1 VVLQSTRSAPR
12 QRKRS
17 GAHTIEKDDGTTYQ
31 RNAKRL
37 TDGRGS
43 IFFDKRRKRSPWVA
57 QLPPMNGKVE
67 KRTFVTRDEADAW
80 RQQQMALRD
89 KGICPLRDETL
100 SWWLDHWY
108 RTRVVGHKKSKTVD
122 LYDYMIRVHIRGTPL
137 AEMSLAKV
145 KPEHLREFY
154 ATASAK
160 RRQSRRKDGSASDD
174 SERSTLARST
184 VLNLHA
190 VLSSAFAQAVA
201 DHKIEHNPASSA
213 RPPRP
218 ERKRIE
224 ALSADE
230 VDAVISAVG
239 KHRMVDVLELCL
251 ECGLRVGEA
260 IGLTWDR
267 VHLDS
272 DVPWAMIDRQLQC
285 LKGTWLLDEP
295 KRRSVRLVGLS
306 RRACEVLRRARDRQT
321 FEKRAVEQAA
331 LDAEQRGETSPV
343 RWGRS
348 WNQARR
354 RAEPTVWRGKEPAGD
369 EGLVFT
375 SQTGGP
381 IHRSTVTHTLQREVS
396 RAGMSDALAE
406 KLGRALTTH
415 HMRHQHASELLAS
428 GAPIS
433 DVRDQLGHR
442 ETATTLDMYGH
453 SMPGAPSRL
462 AAMRDARRDARHQA
476 SAAE

>member
-1 VVLQSTRSAPR
+1 
-12 QRKRS
+12 
-17 GAHTIEKDDGTTYQ
+17 
-31 RNAKRL
+31 
-37 TDGRGS
+37 
-43 IFFDKRRKRSPWVA
+43 
-57 QLPPMNGKVE
+57 
-67 KRTFVTRDEADAW
+67 
-80 RQQQMALRD
+80 MALRD
-89 KGICPLRDETL
+89 KGIRPLKDQTL
-100 SWWLDHWY
+100 GWWLDHWY
-108 RTRVVGHKKSKTVD
+108 RTRVVGHKKAKTVD
-122 LYDYMIRVHIRGTPL
+122 LYDYLIRLHIADSPLAKTPL
-137 AEMSLAKV
+137 AKI

-154 ATASAK
+154 ATVDAK
-160 RRQSRRKDGSASDD
+160 RRQSRRKDGLSSDET
-174 SERSTLARST
+174 ERPALARST

-190 VLSSAFAQAVA
+190 VLSGAFAQAVA
-201 DHKIEHNPASSA
+201 DHKIEHNPASGA

-230 VDAVISAVG
+230 VEAVISAVG
-239 KHRMVDVLELCL
+239 EHRMVDVLELCL

-267 VHLDS
+267 VHLDAA
-272 DVPWAMIDRQLQC
+272 VPWATIDRRLQC

-295 KRRSVRLVGLS
+295 KRRSVRVVGLS
-306 RRACEVLRRARDRQT
+306 RRAREVLQRARDRET
-321 FEKRAVEQAA
+321 FERRNVEQSA
-331 LDAEQRGETSPV
+331 LDAESRGEGSGV
-343 RWGRS
+343 RWGWT

-381 IHRSTVTHTLQREVS
+381 LHRSTVTHTLQREVS
-396 RAGMSDALAE
+396 RAGLSDTLAE

-453 SMPGAPSRL
+453 SIPGAPSRL
-462 AAMRDARRDARHQA
+462 AALRDARRDARQQA

>member
-1 VVLQSTRSAPR
+1 VVLQPARSTPR

-17 GAHTIEKDDGTTYQ
+17 GAHTIEKDDGTTYR

-57 QLPPMNGKVE
+57 QLPPVDGRIEN
-67 KRTFVTRDEADAW
+67 RTFGTKDEADAW

-89 KGICPLRDETL
+89 KGIRPLRDETL
-100 SWWLDHWY
+100 GWWLDHWY
-108 RTRVVGHKKSKTVD
+108 RTRVVGHKKAKTVD
-122 LYDYMIRVHIRGTPL
+122 LYAYLIRLHIMGTPL
-137 AEMSLAKV
+137 AEQPLAKV
-145 KPEHLREFY
+145 KPQHLREFY
-154 ATASAK
+154 ATVGAK
-160 RRQSRRKDGSASDD
+160 RRQSRRKDGPSPDD
-174 SERSTLARST
+174 DERPTLARST

-190 VLSSAFAQAVA
+190 VLSGAFAQAVA
-201 DHKIEHNPASSA
+201 DRKIEHNPASSA

-224 ALSADE
+224 ALSAQEVDE
-230 VDAVISAVG
+230 VILALGD
-239 KHRMVDVLELCL
+239 HRLVDVLELCL

-267 VHLDS
+267 IHLDATA
-272 DVPWAMIDRQLQC
+272 PWATIDRQLQC
-285 LKGTWLLDEP
+285 LKGIWRLEEP
-295 KRRSVRLVGLS
+295 KRRSIRVVGLT

-331 LDAEQRGETSPV
+331 SEAEQQGETTAA
-343 RWGRS
+343 RWGWS

-354 RAEPTVWRGKEPAGD
+354 RAEPIVWHGREPMGD

-381 IHRSTVTHTLQREVS
+381 IHRSTVTHTLQREVE
-396 RAGMSDALAE
+396 RAGLSEALAE

-453 SMPGAPSRL
+453 SIPGAPSRL
-462 AAMRDARRDARHQA
+462 AALRDAHRDARRRATA
-476 SAAE
+476 TE

>member
-1 VVLQSTRSAPR
+1 MTLQP
-12 QRKRS
+12 KRPKPPQKKRA
-17 GAHTIEKDDGTTYQ
+17 GAQTIDKADGTTYR

-43 IFFDKRRKRSPWVA
+43 IFYDKRRKRSPWVA
-57 QLPPMNGKVE
+57 QLPPVDGKVE
-67 KRTFVTRDEADAW
+67 KRTFGTKDEADAW
-80 RQQQMALRD
+80 REQQMALRD
-89 KGICPLRDETL
+89 KGIRPLRDETL
-100 SWWLDHWY
+100 GWWLEHWY
-108 RTRVVGHKKSKTVD
+108 RTRVVGHKKAKTVE
-122 LYDYMIRVHIRGTPL
+122 LYDYLIRLHIDGTPL
-137 AEMSLAKV
+137 AKAPLAKV

-154 ATASAK
+154 ATVSAK
-160 RRQSRRKDGSASDD
+160 PRQSRRKGGPAADAP
-174 SERSTLARST
+174 ERPTLSRST

-190 VLSSAFAQAVA
+190 VLSGAFAQAVE

-230 VDAVISAVG
+230 VDAVVVAVG
-239 KHRMVDVLELCL
+239 DHRLVDVLEFCL
-251 ECGLRVGEA
+251 ECGLRVGESL
-260 IGLTWDR
+260 GLTWDR
-267 VHLDS
+267 IHLDI
-272 DVPWAMIDRQLQC
+272 DAPWAMIDRQLQC
-285 LKGTWLLDEP
+285 LNGGWILEEP
-295 KRRSVRLVGLS
+295 KRRSVRMVGLS
-306 RRACEVLRRARDRQT
+306 RRACEVLQRARDRQT
-321 FEKRAVEQAA
+321 FEKRAVEKAA
-331 LDAEQRGETSPV
+331 VEAEELSEPIPGY
-343 RWGRS
+343 WGWS

-354 RAEPTVWRGKEPAGD
+354 RGEPTVWHGKEPAGD

-375 SQTGGP
+375 SHLGGP
-381 IHRSTVTHTLQREVS
+381 VHRSTVTHTLQREVK
-396 RAGMSDALAE
+396 RAGVSDALAE

-462 AAMRDARRDARHQA
+462 AALRDARRDARQRV
-476 SAAE
+476 SGAE